1 MSASKKKQIEIVI
14 RKLTDQL
21 AIAQTELSLIQ
32 SYDENG
38 KILPDIKMEEDEGRI
53 LVSPC
58 VADDHYGML
67 ELPIH
72 YSLGCGVPEALG
84 DDVDKAVYWAFQS
97 AARNGDGWALRHD
110 EMEFKDY
117 GLAIELYWREHLCV
131 CLHLELV
138 HTDSTIDR
146 EEFEDWGEYP
156 PDRALN

>member
-67 ELPIH
+67 MTIRPCRSIPA
-72 YSLGCGVPEALG
+72 G
-84 DDVDKAVYWAFQS
+84 S
-97 AARNGDGWALRHD
+97 AWCETIVRLDTCISP
-110 EMEFKDY
+110 MSF
-117 GLAIELYWREHLCV
+117 LYLSA
-131 CLHLELV
+131 
-138 HTDSTIDR
+138 TFS
-146 EEFEDWGEYP
+146 
-156 PDRALN
+156 ASSN

>member
-58 VADDHYGML
+58 VADDHYGPCNLMSGNSIGVCAL
-67 ELPIH
+67 CPTWRHAPRWGDPLFC
-72 YSLGCGVPEALG
+72 YSM
-84 DDVDKAVYWAFQS
+84 KAT
-97 AARNGDGWALRHD
+97 
-110 EMEFKDY
+110 KPP
-117 GLAIELYWREHLCV
+117 WRLQNA
-131 CLHLELV
+131 
-138 HTDSTIDR
+138 TRSR
-146 EEFEDWGEYP
+146 Y
-156 PDRALN
+156 RA